1 MATTFFGMFRS
12 ARQDDPLASAKAV
25 AAWAAG
31 LPAKDPLGALEA
43 VVRLLEDA
51 NATQPVANLSR
62 VQALLALDRL
72 TLPIQAEI
80 LAQHRLPSLSED
92 VRRRL
97 WHAVNDLARWLA
109 YTYEQA
115 GGAAPPREGERKP
128 PQLAAPG
135 IFSRLF
141 YYRGLQARLG
151 LLHYESWIP
160 ANWKILHSAYR
171 EACAQGVATEPF
183 APGGPAEPGDG
194 CSAEQEYLQ
203 ILLLQRVNSGNLTPN
218 QVEWAGQWLRTWA
231 RRMNLSEPPV
241 EGDGYWLD
249 SGRGEGLLG
258 KRPDAPEG
266 ELLYL
271 DVRPLHEQVGALI
284 ALLRQQIAQSAGNP
298 VQRTFEEQ
306 LNLARRLD
314 QLWRPQALP
323 RARRGERRAEKRRVV
338 VAAGW
343 TAMIAAMRT
352 AGARRP
358 HEPHQYTYDD
368 ATRLTVHGYVRH
380 EERDPHSNVINRGP
394 NRYGWQLQ
402 DTSESGARI
411 LSATREAQ
419 QQQVGA
425 LLALQPE
432 GENRWRLGIVRRLRR
447 RTSEN
452 TELGV
457 EIIAQ
462 NATMTM
468 VSTLATRD
476 SGYSV
481 NGVDTA
487 SGSQGFHA
495 LYLPPQQY
503 TRAAAVRSLVLPASE
518 FAPGRR
524 LWVRADG
531 AAREIRLFVL
541 LEQGTDWVW
550 TSFEV
555 QDAAKPA

>member
-1 MATTFFGMFRS
+1 MATTLFGMFRG
-12 ARQDDPLASAKAV
+12 ARQDDPLASVKAIT
-25 AAWAAG
+25 AWAAG
-31 LPAKDPLGALEA
+31 LPANDPLGALEA

-51 NATQPVANLSR
+51 SAAQPAATLSR
-62 VQALLALDRL
+62 VQALQALDRL

-97 WHAVNDLARWLA
+97 WHAANDLARWLA
-109 YTYEQA
+109 YAYEQA
-115 GGAAPPREGERKP
+115 GGVAPAREGERKP

-160 ANWKILHSAYR
+160 GNWKILHSAYR
-171 EACAQGVATEPF
+171 EACAQGVATQPF

-203 ILLLQRVNSGNLTPN
+203 ILLLQRVNSGNLTAN
-218 QVEWAGQWLRTWA
+218 QLEWAGQWLRTWA
-231 RRMNLSEPPV
+231 RMLKLSEPPA

-249 SGRGEGLLG
+249 SGRGEGLLA
-258 KRPDAPEG
+258 KRPGEPEG

-271 DVRPLHEQVGALI
+271 DVRPLHEQVGTLI
-284 ALLRQQIAQSAGNP
+284 ALLREQVAQSAGHP
-298 VQRTFEEQ
+298 VQRTHEEQ
-306 LNLARRLD
+306 LALARRLD
-314 QLWRPQALP
+314 QLWRPQAQP
-323 RARRGERRAEKRRVV
+323 RARRGERRAEKRPVV

-352 AGARRP
+352 AGAHRQ
-358 HEPHQYTYDD
+358 HEPHRYTYDD
-368 ATRLTVHGYVRH
+368 ATSLAVRGYVRSV
-380 EERDPHSNVINRGP
+380 ERDQFGNVIERALNRH
-394 NRYGWQLQ
+394 GWQLQ
-402 DTSESGARI
+402 DTSDSGARI
-411 LSATREAQ
+411 LSATRVAQ

-425 LLALQPE
+425 LLALQPD
-432 GENRWRLGIVRRLRR
+432 GETRWRLCIVRRLRR

-462 NATMTM
+462 NAMMTM
-468 VSTLATRD
+468 VTPLATRA

-481 NGVDTA
+481 NGIDTA
-487 SGSQGFHA
+487 SGNPGFHA

-503 TRAAAVRSLVLPASE
+503 THGTPVHSLVLPASE

-531 AAREIRLFVL
+531 APREIRLFVL